1 MFYAKSSFEAYI
13 TNWDI
18 RKLCKWAQHVSN
30 LPISIP
36 EITVHVKLLDRMICE
51 LQLLWVMRLWR
62 DTKHDGVN
70 LEVHD
75 TTEQPELPCINQYFL
90 FTIGIIDAENLAMDE
105 DYSALRLTA
114 AWSVLASHA
123 FGILPQ
129 CSRGRFSGALYGCDK
144 HGIMV
149 Y

>member
-1 MFYAKSSFEAYI
+1 MFYANSTFEAYI

-18 RKLCKWAQHVSN
+18 RKLCKWVQHVSD
-30 LPISIP
+30 LPIP
-36 EITVHVKLLDRMICE
+36 MPKITVHVKLLDRMVCE

-62 DTKHDGVN
+62 DTKHDDVN

-75 TTEQPELPCINQYFL
+75 ITEQPALPRINQYFL

-105 DYSALRLTA
+105 DYFGIRFTG
-114 AWSVLASHA
+114 AWSVLASHV
-123 FGILPQ
+123 FGLLPH
-129 CSRGRFSGALYGCDK
+129 CSRSRVSEAIYGCDK